1 MALPWL
7 IGAAAVAAVSA
18 VAAALSDDSSS
29 STSYS
34 DNEAEERRRAERER
48 RLRQLKEKR
57 EALEASYNER
67 LELDSKKMLSLLS
80 PIAKIDDAEQ
90 SGAIIDNASS
100 FEKHTAV
107 ANIATSGGLSLA
119 LGLTPVVQSRSATK
133 KFINIEM
140 NPDGSDKYVLTRQ
153 IIKDKSTLDEFHSNV
168 VFFEQLYSGYVEPKA
183 EVMQISEAIDSLEKQ
198 AKKIDRLIK
207 ELG

>member
-34 DNEAEERRRAERER
+34 DNEAEEQRRAERER
-48 RLRQLKEKR
+48 RERQRREKV
-57 EALEASYNER
+57 EALEASYDER
-67 LELDSKKMLSLLS
+67 LQLDSKKMLSLLS
-80 PIAKIDDAEQ
+80 SIAKIDDLQE
-90 SGAIIDNASS
+90 SMV
-100 FEKHTAV
+100 T
-107 ANIATSGGLSLA
+107 
-119 LGLTPVVQSRSATK
+119 
-133 KFINIEM
+133 IEIVSELEM
-140 NPDGSDKYVLTRQ
+140 DPDGSDKYVLTRQ

-183 EVMQISEAIDSLEKQ
+183 EVIQISEAIDSLKKQ

>member
-34 DNEAEERRRAERER
+34 DNEAEEQRRAERER
-48 RLRQLKEKR
+48 RERQRREKV
-57 EALEASYNER
+57 EALEASYDER
-67 LELDSKKMLSLLS
+67 LQLDSKKMLSLLS
-80 PIAKIDDAEQ
+80 SIAKIDDLQE
-90 SGAIIDNASS
+90 SMV
-100 FEKHTAV
+100 T
-107 ANIATSGGLSLA
+107 
-119 LGLTPVVQSRSATK
+119 
-133 KFINIEM
+133 IEIVSELEM
-140 NPDGSDKYVLTRQ
+140 DPDGSDKYVLTRQ
-153 IIKDKSTLDEFHSNV
+153 IIKDKSTLDEFHSSV

-183 EVMQISEAIDSLEKQ
+183 EVIQISEAIDSLKKQ

>member
-48 RLRQLKEKR
+48 RERQRREKV
-57 EALEASYNER
+57 EALEASYDER
-67 LELDSKKMLSLLS
+67 LQLDSKKMLSLLS
-80 PIAKIDDAEQ
+80 PIAKIDDLQE
-90 SGAIIDNASS
+90 SMV
-100 FEKHTAV
+100 T
-107 ANIATSGGLSLA
+107 
-119 LGLTPVVQSRSATK
+119 
-133 KFINIEM
+133 IEIVSELEM
-140 NPDGSDKYVLTRQ
+140 DPDGSDKYVLTRQ

-183 EVMQISEAIDSLEKQ
+183 EVIQISEAIDSLKKQ

>member
-57 EALEASYNER
+57 EALEASYDER
-67 LELDSKKMLSLLS
+67 LELDSKKLENLLHT
-80 PIAKIDDAEQ
+80 IAKVDKVQKSKD
-90 SGAIIDNASS
+90 STSSTRTNSTSLGAISLGPISAG
-100 FEKHTAV
+100 F
-107 ANIATSGGLSLA
+107 ANFDAMR
-119 LGLTPVVQSRSATK
+119 QRMRSIK
-133 KFINIEM
+133 NVSEIYM
-140 NPDGSDKYVLTRQ
+140 HPDGSHKNLLTRR
-153 IIKDKSTLDEFHSNV
+153 IVENGSTLDEFHSNV
-168 VFFEQLYSGYVEPKA
+168 VFFEQLYSRHVEPKA
-183 EVMQISEAIDSLEKQ
+183 EVMQISETIDSLEKQ
-198 AKKIDRLIK
+198 AKKIDSLIK

>member
-34 DNEAEERRRAERER
+34 DDNEAEEQRRAERER
-48 RLRQLKEKR
+48 RERQRREKV
-57 EALEASYNER
+57 EALEASYDER
-67 LELDSKKMLSLLS
+67 LQLDSKKMLSLLS
-80 PIAKIDDAEQ
+80 PIAKIDDLQE
-90 SGAIIDNASS
+90 SMV
-100 FEKHTAV
+100 T
-107 ANIATSGGLSLA
+107 
-119 LGLTPVVQSRSATK
+119 
-133 KFINIEM
+133 IEIVSELEM
-140 NPDGSDKYVLTRQ
+140 DPDGSDKYVLTRQ

-183 EVMQISEAIDSLEKQ
+183 EVIQISEAIDSLKKQ